1 MIRASEFVT
10 LDKSVHDRPSFD
22 CGEVEL
28 NEFIQNHAARHM
40 EAGISTTM
48 VLPASEVLPN
58 GKYPIC
64 AFYTIAPSS
73 ITRETLPASLK
84 KNLPYYP
91 IPVFLIAQMAV
102 HSDCQRQGLGK
113 ITLIKALQYLWDI
126 YHRMRAYAVIVDC
139 LNTNIEKF
147 YSQYGFEVL
156 HRSSEGRARMFLP
169 IQTVGML
176 FQ

>member
-1 MIRASEFVT
+1 MIWASEFVK
-10 LDKSVHDRPSFD
+10 LDKSVHDRASFN

-28 NEFIQNHAARHM
+28 DEFIQKRAAKHM
-40 EAGISTTM
+40 DAGISTTM
-48 VLPASEVLPN
+48 LLPASEVLPN

-84 KNLPYYP
+84 RKLPHYP

-102 HSDCQRQGLGK
+102 HSSCKKQGLGK
-113 ITLIKALQYLWDI
+113 ITLIKALKNLWDI
-126 YHRMRAYAVIVDC
+126 NNHIRAYAVIVDC
-139 LNTNIEKF
+139 LNTKIEGF
-147 YSQYGFEVL
+147 YSQYDFKVL
-156 HRSSEGRARMFLP
+156 DRNEGRTRMLLSM
-169 IQTVGML
+169 QTVGML